1 MSVILLMLG
10 IVVAA
15 AGIATIG
22 FGIPINEFSL
32 GTTLIIAGTTA
43 LTGGLVLIG
52 LSAVVTE
59 LGRVAEG
66 LKNRTTTRPAAAA
79 KVAEA
84 QEPALQPINQPMIQP
99 PAPMPAPAA
108 MPPPLAPSPAAVAA
122 SMRPPPQ
129 QQPTMTPRP
138 APELPVAQARPPEH
152 YPAANP
158 SAVEVSAAAIERLRS
173 SIPRTERPRAE
184 PSEIADYEEVPLSP
198 NGAAHRAAQPRA
210 PAAEQP
216 PPEPRVAAEDRGG
229 AAVEALRASRLDF
242 LFRSKP
248 DAARAAPQ
256 PPQAAPQSEN
266 FDAFWPA
273 DGRTGRPATAP
284 GSEPAPRAEQVERRA
299 DYGQQPAAAPPQTHA
314 QPPRR
319 EAAPADEVQ
328 APTILKSGVVDG
340 MAYTLYSDGSIE
352 AKLPHGTV
360 RFGSIAEL
368 RAHIES
374 NS

>member
-1 MSVILLMLG
+1 
-10 IVVAA
+10 
-15 AGIATIG
+15 
-22 FGIPINEFSL
+22 
-32 GTTLIIAGTTA
+32 
-43 LTGGLVLIG
+43 
-52 LSAVVTE
+52 
-59 LGRVAEG
+59 
-66 LKNRTTTRPAAAA
+66 
-79 KVAEA
+79 
-84 QEPALQPINQPMIQP
+84 
-99 PAPMPAPAA
+99 MPVR
-108 MPPPLAPSPAAVAA
+108 S
-122 SMRPPPQ
+122 
-129 QQPTMTPRP
+129 
-138 APELPVAQARPPEH
+138 APELPVAQARPAEH

-184 PSEIADYEEVPLSP
+184 PSDAEDYEDVPLSP
-198 NGAAHRAAQPRA
+198 NGAAHHRPAPPRA
-210 PAAEQP
+210 PVAEAP
-216 PPEPRVAAEDRGG
+216 APEPRVAAEDRGG

-248 DAARAAPQ
+248 GAARAAPQ
-256 PPQAAPQSEN
+256 QPQPQPAPQSEN

-273 DGRTGRPATAP
+273 DGRGGRPAPAAGADAAP
-284 GSEPAPRAEQVERRA
+284 RGEARAEQVERRA
-299 DYGQQPAAAPPQTHA
+299 DYAQPAANPPQAH
-314 QPPRR
+314 PPRR
-319 EAAPADEVQ
+319 EAAPADEAQ

>member
-1 MSVILLMLG
+1 
-10 IVVAA
+10 
-15 AGIATIG
+15 
-22 FGIPINEFSL
+22 
-32 GTTLIIAGTTA
+32 
-43 LTGGLVLIG
+43 
-52 LSAVVTE
+52 
-59 LGRVAEG
+59 
-66 LKNRTTTRPAAAA
+66 
-79 KVAEA
+79 
-84 QEPALQPINQPMIQP
+84 
-99 PAPMPAPAA
+99 
-108 MPPPLAPSPAAVAA
+108 
-122 SMRPPPQ
+122 
-129 QQPTMTPRP
+129 MTPRP

-210 PAAEQP
+210 PAAEQL